1 GGEKKEAG
9 KNKSDNNQRAVFLPK
24 RHQPYFI
31 MTQKQLAALIL
42 VIVSVASLIAV
53 GKNLARQETT
63 LLPVGEL
70 KEASF
75 YEQLGNGEVRCTL
88 CPNFCVL
95 KEGERGICRVRQNIK
110 GKLYSLIY
118 GKPATIH
125 IDPIEKKPFYHFL
138 PGTKVFSLASAGCNL
153 RCKYC
158 QNWDIAQRGP
168 EELTSMEKSPEQ
180 IVEEAIQSG
189 APSIAI
195 TYSEPVVNYEYVLDI
210 AKEAKKR
217 GVKTTIVSAG
227 YINPQPLRELL
238 PYLDAV
244 KIDLK
249 GFNDSFYREIVG
261 GQLAPVLETLKVIKQ
276 EGTWFEIVY
285 LVVPGYNDDLKE
297 IEEMAIWIKDN
308 LGENVP
314 LHFSR
319 FHPMYQMKNLPPT
332 PEETVKKARKIA
344 LEAGLKYVYTG
355 NIADVEGST
364 TYCSVNGQPLIVRKG
379 YFIQKNSL
387 VNGQFADC
395 PEKVPGVWQ

>member
-1 GGEKKEAG
+1 
-9 KNKSDNNQRAVFLPK
+9 
-24 RHQPYFI
+24 

>member
-1 GGEKKEAG
+1 
-9 KNKSDNNQRAVFLPK
+9 
-24 RHQPYFI
+24 
-31 MTQKQLAALIL
+31 
-42 VIVSVASLIAV
+42 
-53 GKNLARQETT
+53 
-63 LLPVGEL
+63 
-70 KEASF
+70 
-75 YEQLGNGEVRCTL
+75 
-88 CPNFCVL
+88 
-95 KEGERGICRVRQNIK
+95 
-110 GKLYSLIY
+110 
-118 GKPATIH
+118 
-125 IDPIEKKPFYHFL
+125 
-138 PGTKVFSLASAGCNL
+138 
-153 RCKYC
+153 
-158 QNWDIAQRGP
+158 
-168 EELTSMEKSPEQ
+168 MEKSPEQ

-189 APSIAI
+189 SPSIAI
-195 TYSEPVVNYEYVLDI
+195 TYSEPVVNYEYVQDL
-210 AKEAKKR
+210 AKAAKKR
-217 GVKTTIVSAG
+217 GIRTTIVSAG

-249 GFNDSFYREIVG
+249 GFDDRFYQEVVG
-261 GQLAPVLETLKVIKQ
+261 GRLEPVLETLKVIKK

-285 LVVPGYNDDLKE
+285 LIIPGYNDDMEE
-297 IEEMAIWIKDN
+297 IKKMAIWVREN

-379 YFIQKNSL
+379 YFIQKNNL